1 MDGPLWPCEI
11 LGMKLRL
18 SGLALVLAAYP
29 GLAHALPCAL
39 TEKDYESLAHAK
51 AGPITPA
58 AIEALS
64 PGDQRDLCRA
74 RKFYV
79 EAHGR
84 DPAVYAKSHTA
95 DDVPIHLA
103 RFTTAEE
110 YQDVYKAGMA
120 VMMPVIERGAGPD
133 LKRDPA
139 RR

>member
-1 MDGPLWPCEI
+1 MNMRIW
-11 LGMKLRL
+11 
-18 SGLALVLAAYP
+18 SSALAIVVAACP
-29 GLAHALPCAL
+29 GLANAFPCAL
-39 TEKDYESLAHAK
+39 SEADYQSLARAK
-51 AGPITPA
+51 AGPLTPA

-79 EAHGR
+79 EAHGK
-84 DPAVYAKSHTA
+84 DPAQYAKSHTP

-120 VMMPVIERGAGPD
+120 VMLPVIERGPTGPTGNPG
-133 LKRDPA
+133 KRSTP
-139 RR
+139 

>member
-1 MDGPLWPCEI
+1 MGI
-11 LGMKLRL
+11 RL
-18 SGLALVLAAYP
+18 SGLAIVLAAYP
-29 GLAHALPCAL
+29 GVANALPCAL
-39 TEKDYESLAHAK
+39 NEADYQSLAHAK
-51 AGPITPA
+51 AGPLTPA

-79 EAHGR
+79 EARGR

-120 VMMPVIERGAGPD
+120 VMMPIIERGPAPPGT
-133 LKRDPA
+133 LRDSG